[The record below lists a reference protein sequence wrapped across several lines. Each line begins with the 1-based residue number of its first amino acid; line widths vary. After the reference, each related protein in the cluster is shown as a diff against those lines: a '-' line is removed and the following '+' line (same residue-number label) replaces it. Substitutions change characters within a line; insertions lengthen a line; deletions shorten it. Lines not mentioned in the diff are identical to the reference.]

1 MGTELAKSV
10 MASAR
15 HREHGNCVV
24 CSRANGNGL
33 GIEFVVVED
42 GVVEASF
49 ACDKVFEGFNNVIH
63 GGVIS
68 SLIDGA
74 MTNCVFAKGYVAV
87 TAELKVRFQHPV
99 NTGTPATVR
108 AWIDKSYRPLHLL
121 KSEVRQDRV
130 IKVTA
135 EAKFME
141 RPDD

>member
-1 MGTELAKSV
+1 MGTELANTA
-10 MASAR
+10 MTSAR

-24 CSRANGNGL
+24 CSRANGTGL
-33 GIEFVVVED
+33 GIDFTVVED
-42 GVVEASF
+42 GAVEASF
-49 ACDKVFEGFNNVIH
+49 ACDKAFEGFYNVIH

-74 MTNCVFAKGYVAV
+74 MTNCVFAQGYVAV

-99 NTGTPATVR
+99 NTGAPATVR
-108 AWIDKSYRPLHLL
+108 AWVDKSYRPLHLL
-121 KSEVRQDRV
+121 KAEVVQDHV

-135 EAKFME
+135 EGKFME